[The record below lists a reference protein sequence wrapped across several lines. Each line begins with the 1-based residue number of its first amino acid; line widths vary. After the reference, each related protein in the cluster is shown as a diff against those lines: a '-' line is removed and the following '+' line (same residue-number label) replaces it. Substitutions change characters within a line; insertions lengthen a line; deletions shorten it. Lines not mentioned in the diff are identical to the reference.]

1 MYSIIRII
9 ITIIVFIFIARICK
23 PKKKRMYF
31 LIIVSALCFCTVLEF
46 LPIENL
52 FIDFQSP
59 QQVINYLYPSNERI
73 ADVVYDEKSCMVIL
87 EKSKNNYTNTYLG
100 TDNNSYKITTVFDYS
115 TESQYDD
122 RYVNLSITHI
132 NNSSD
137 YYLCGTY
144 YFGEDIQTIKD
155 TSDLSLIHI
164 SEPTRPY

>member
-59 QQVINYLYPSNERI
+59 QQVINYLYPSSKRI

-87 EKSKNNYTNTYLG
+87 EKSKNNYTNTYFG
-100 TDNNSYKITTVFDYS
+100 TDNNSYKITTVFDNS
-115 TESQYDD
+115 TESQ
-122 RYVNLSITHI
+122 
-132 NNSSD
+132 
-137 YYLCGTY
+137 
-144 YFGEDIQTIKD
+144 
-155 TSDLSLIHI
+155 
-164 SEPTRPY
+164 

>member
-59 QQVINYLYPSNERI
+59 QQVINYLYPSSERI

-87 EKSKNNYTNTYLG
+87 EKKQEQLYQHIFG
-100 TDNNSYKITTVFDYS
+100 
-115 TESQYDD
+115 D
-122 RYVNLSITHI
+122 R
-132 NNSSD
+132 
-137 YYLCGTY
+137 
-144 YFGEDIQTIKD
+144 Q
-155 TSDLSLIHI
+155 
-164 SEPTRPY
+164 